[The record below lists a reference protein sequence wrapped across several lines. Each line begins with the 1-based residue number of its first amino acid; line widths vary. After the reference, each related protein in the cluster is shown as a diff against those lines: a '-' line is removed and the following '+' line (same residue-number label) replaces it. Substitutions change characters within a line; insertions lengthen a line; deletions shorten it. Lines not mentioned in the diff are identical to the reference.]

1 VRSLVVAGAVV
12 AALAGGGAVVAS
24 GGSGGGS
31 SGAPSCAPTVDATL
45 RGVAMRIYAQAADG
59 PNVVSATRRLA
70 RSPALAR
77 AVERGEAAQT
87 RAALR
92 PLLRSQIHRI
102 VVTRGRRVLASLGT
116 SRALAPV
123 RGVIHDARGRPIGR
137 YTLAV
142 ADDPAIVGIIRALT
156 GAEVRILP
164 ADRPAPG
171 HATAS
176 FAATAF
182 PSGAV
187 RVWLLGGAAPACGS
201 TPAQT
206 TAATI
211 GAIATRL
218 YRVEAG
224 GPSTRRVLR
233 YMADDRRFVA
243 AVAGDDPVALRAA
256 IVRFFRTPSLHV
268 VRVRATTADGRLV
281 GDVGGPFVLAPA
293 STVVREPDGRVVGRV
308 TLSVQDD
315 TGYMKLIRRFTGFGV
330 VMRTASGE
338 VPGSSPAGAGPPTFG
353 FTATAFPDGVLDVAL
368 VSSASARAGAQPPQ
382 TSARPRRVASRC
394 TGAARARP
402 ASG

>member
-1 VRSLVVAGAVV
+1 VRSLVVAGTVV
-12 AALAGGGAVVAS
+12 AALAGGGAVIAS
-24 GGSGGGS
+24 GGSGG
-31 SGAPSCAPTVDATL
+31 SGAPSCAPAVDATL
-45 RGVAMRIYAQAADG
+45 RDVAMRIYAQAADG
-59 PNVVSATRRLA
+59 PNVVSATRRLD

-77 AVERGEAAQT
+77 AVERGDAART

-102 VVTRGRRVLASLGT
+102 VVTRGTRVLASLGT
-116 SRALAPV
+116 SPALAPV
-123 RGVIHDARGRPIGR
+123 RGVIRDARGRPVGR
-137 YTLAV
+137 YKLAV
-142 ADDPAIVGIIRALT
+142 GDDPAIVGIIRALT
-156 GAEVRILP
+156 GAEVRVLP

-171 HATAS
+171 RATAS
-176 FAATAF
+176 FAAIAF

-187 RVWLLGGAAPACGS
+187 RVWLLGGAASACGA
-201 TPAQT
+201 TAAQT
-206 TAATI
+206 RAATV

-233 YMADDRRFVA
+233 HVARDRRFVA
-243 AVAGDDPVALRAA
+243 AVADDDPVALRAA

-293 STVVREPDGRVVGRV
+293 STTVRAADGRVVGRV

-315 TGYMKLIRRFTGFGV
+315 TGYMKLVRRFTGFGV
-330 VMRTASGE
+330 VMRTATAE
-338 VPGSSPAGAGPPTFG
+338 VPGSSPTAGGPATFS
-353 FTATAFPDGVLDVAL
+353 FAATAFPGGALNVAL
-368 VSSASARAGAQPPQ
+368 VSPATARAGVRRA
-382 TSARPRRVASRC
+382 TARPRRAASRC

>member
-1 VRSLVVAGAVV
+1 
-12 AALAGGGAVVAS
+12 
-24 GGSGGGS
+24 
-31 SGAPSCAPTVDATL
+31 
-45 RGVAMRIYAQAADG
+45 
-59 PNVVSATRRLA
+59 VVSATRRLA

-77 AVERGEAAQT
+77 AVERGEADRT

-116 SRALAPV
+116 SPALAPV
-123 RGVIHDARGRPIGR
+123 RGVIRDARGRPVGR
-137 YTLAV
+137 YTLAIG
-142 ADDPAIVGIIRALT
+142 DDPAIVGIIRALT

-164 ADRPAPG
+164 AELPAPAR
-171 HATAS
+171 ATAS
-176 FAATAF
+176 FAATSF

-187 RVWLLGGAAPACGS
+187 RLWLLGGAAPACGA
-201 TPAQT
+201 TAAQT
-206 TAATI
+206 TAATV

-218 YRVEAG
+218 YRVEAD

-233 YMADDRRFVA
+233 HVARDRRFVA
-243 AVAGDDPVALRAA
+243 AVARDDPVALRAA

-293 STVVREPDGRVVGRV
+293 STTVRAADGRIVGRV

-315 TGYMKLIRRFTGFGV
+315 TGYMKLVRRFTGFGV
-330 VMRTASGE
+330 VMRTATAE
-338 VPGSSPAGAGPPTFG
+338 VPGSSPAGGPPAFG
-353 FTATAFPDGVLDVAL
+353 FAATAFPGGALNVAV
-368 VSSASARAGAQPPQ
+368 VSSSTARAGVRRAP
-382 TSARPRRVASRC
+382 ARPRRAASRC

>member
-1 VRSLVVAGAVV
+1 VRSLVVAGTVV

-24 GGSGGGS
+24 GGGSGGGS
-31 SGAPSCAPTVDATL
+31 SCAPTVDAAL
-45 RGVAMRIYAQAADG
+45 RGVAMRIYEQAAAG

-77 AVERGEAAQT
+77 AVERGDAAQT

-92 PLLRSQIHRI
+92 PLLRSQIHRV

-123 RGVIHDARGRPIGR
+123 RGVVRDAGGRPVGR
-137 YTLAV
+137 YTMAIGDDAAV
-142 ADDPAIVGIIRALT
+142 VGLIRALT
-156 GAEVRILP
+156 GTEVRILP
-164 ADRPAPG
+164 ANREAPG
-171 HATAS
+171 PATAS

-187 RVWLLGGAAPACGS
+187 RVWLIGGAAPACGS

-206 TAATI
+206 TNATI

-233 YMADDRRFVA
+233 YVARDRRFVA
-243 AVAGDDPVALRAA
+243 AVADDDPVALRAA

-293 STVVREPDGRVVGRV
+293 SIVVREPGGRVVGRV

-315 TGYMKLIRRFTGFGV
+315 TGYMKLVRRFTGSGV
-330 VMRTASGE
+330 AMRTATGE
-338 VPGSSPAGAGPPTFG
+338 VPGSSPAGGDPPAFG
-353 FTATAFPDGVLDVAL
+353 FTARAFPEGAVTVAL
-368 VSSASARAGAQPPQ
+368 VSPATARAAARPP
-382 TSARPRRVASRC
+382 TSARPRRAASRC

>member
-233 YMADDRRFVA
+233 YVADDRRFVA

-353 FTATAFPDGVLDVAL
+353 FTATAFPDGALDVAL
-368 VSSASARAGAQPPQ
+368 VSSASARAGARPPQ

>member
-1 VRSLVVAGAVV
+1 VRSLVVAGTVV
-12 AALAGGGAVVAS
+12 AALAGGGAVLAS
-24 GGSGGGS
+24 GGTGGS
-31 SGAPSCAPTVDATL
+31 DAPSCAPAVDATL
-45 RGVAMRIYAQAADG
+45 RDVAMRIYAQAADG
-59 PNVVSATRRLA
+59 PNVVSATRRLD

-77 AVERGEAAQT
+77 AVERGDAART

-102 VVTRGRRVLASLGT
+102 VVTRGTRVLASLGT
-116 SRALAPV
+116 SPALAPV
-123 RGVIHDARGRPIGR
+123 RGVIRDARGQPVGR
-137 YTLAV
+137 YTLAIG
-142 ADDPAIVGIIRALT
+142 DDPAIVGIIRALT
-156 GAEVRILP
+156 GAEVRVLP

-171 HATAS
+171 RATAS

-187 RVWLLGGAAPACGS
+187 RVWLLGGTAPPCGA
-201 TPAQT
+201 TAAQT

-218 YRVEAG
+218 YRVEAR

-233 YMADDRRFVA
+233 HVARDRRFA
-243 AVAGDDPVALRAA
+243 TAVGNDDPVALRAA

-293 STVVREPDGRVVGRV
+293 STVVRAADGRVVGRV

-315 TGYMKLIRRFTGFGV
+315 TGYMKLVRRFTGFGV
-330 VMRTASGE
+330 VMRTATGE
-338 VPGSSPAGAGPPTFG
+338 VPGSSAADGPPAFG
-353 FTATAFPDGVLDVAL
+353 FAATAFPGAALNVAL
-368 VSSASARAGAQPPQ
+368 VSPATARAGARRV
-382 TSARPRRVASRC
+382 TTARPRRAASRC
-394 TGAARARP
+394 IGAARARP

>member
-1 VRSLVVAGAVV
+1 VRSLVVAGTVV
-12 AALAGGGAVVAS
+12 AALAGGGAVLAS
-24 GGSGGGS
+24 GGNGGS
-31 SGAPSCAPTVDATL
+31 GPPSCALAVDATL
-45 RGVAMRIYAQAADG
+45 RDVAMRIYAQAADG

-77 AVERGEAAQT
+77 AVGHGDAAQT

-102 VVTRGRRVLASLGT
+102 VLTRGRRVLASVGT
-116 SRALAPV
+116 SPALAPV
-123 RGVIHDARGRPIGR
+123 HGVIRDAWRRPVGR

-142 ADDPAIVGIIRALT
+142 GDDPAIVGIIRALT

-164 ADRPAPG
+164 ADRPAPSR
-171 HATAS
+171 ATAS

-201 TPAQT
+201 TAAQT

-224 GPSTRRVLR
+224 GPSTGRVLR
-233 YMADDRRFVA
+233 YVASDRRFVA
-243 AVAGDDPVALRAA
+243 AVADDDPVALRAA

-293 STVVREPDGRVVGRV
+293 STVVRAADGRVVGRV

-315 TGYMKLIRRFTGFGV
+315 TGYMKLVRRFTGSGV
-330 VMRTASGE
+330 IMRTATGE
-338 VPGSSPAGAGPPTFG
+338 VPGSSPADGGPPAFR
-353 FTATAFPDGVLDVAL
+353 FAATAFPGGALSVAL
-368 VSSASARAGAQPPQ
+368 VSPATARAGARRPTTAP
-382 TSARPRRVASRC
+382 PRRAASRC
-394 TGAARARP
+394 TGAAPARP